1 MPHDYHTQFVSQ
13 VLHLMDL
20 HKCSHLVDFV
30 QILHHI
36 RFIAIEEEK
45 KSKADIQKLEKGG
58 KKC

>member
-1 MPHDYHTQFVSQ
+1 
-13 VLHLMDL
+13 MDL